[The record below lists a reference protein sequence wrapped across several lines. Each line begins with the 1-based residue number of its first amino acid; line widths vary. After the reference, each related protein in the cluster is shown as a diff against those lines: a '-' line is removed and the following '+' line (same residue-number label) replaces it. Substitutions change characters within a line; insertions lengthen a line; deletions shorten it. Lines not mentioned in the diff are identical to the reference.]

1 MTINIICG
9 NIELQTNIILKGG
22 YHKTRMITKEQVK
35 DPKLRILTVCVRM
48 FIEKGFK
55 STTMLDIIREA
66 DVSSGTFQNIF
77 KTKDGVLLYLIDV
90 MFKNQFLMAR
100 GMSGEDNPVFVYAA
114 ETAIQFAIVEMN
126 ENLREIYIEA
136 YTQPQLAECIYQK
149 TSTELGKIFGK
160 HNPTWNESDFYE
172 SEIGSAGIM
181 RAYMVKK
188 CDKYFTLIK
197 KINRF
202 LEMALKCYNV
212 PQDEIEKA
220 IAVVGKIDLEK
231 TAKEVMNKLFSALE
245 MAFGFKFNYN
255 EEN

>member
-1 MTINIICG
+1 
-9 NIELQTNIILKGG
+9 
-22 YHKTRMITKEQVK
+22 MITKEQIK
-35 DPKLRILTVCVRM
+35 DPKLRILTVCVQM

-77 KTKDGVLLYLIDV
+77 KTKDGVLLYLIDT
-90 MFKNQFLMAR
+90 MFKNQFTMAR
-100 GMSGEDNPVFVYAA
+100 DITGDSDNPVFVYAV

-149 TSTELGKIFGK
+149 TSTELNKIFGRY
-160 HNPTWNESDFYE
+160 NPTWVESDYYE

-188 CDKYFTLIK
+188 CDKYFTLRK

-202 LEMALKCYNV
+202 LDMALKCYNV
-212 PQDEIEKA
+212 PNDDIEKA
-220 IAVVGKIDLEK
+220 ITAVGKIDLEK
-231 TAKEVMNKLFSALE
+231 TAKDVMNKLFTALE
-245 MAFGFKFNYN
+245 IAFGFKFKYN

>member
-1 MTINIICG
+1 MV
-9 NIELQTNIILKGG
+9 
-22 YHKTRMITKEQVK
+22 TKEQIK
-35 DPKLRILTVCVRM
+35 DPKLRILTVCVQM

-77 KTKDGVLLYLIDV
+77 KTKDGVLLYLIDT
-90 MFKNQFLMAR
+90 MFKNQFTMAR
-100 GMSGEDNPVFVYAA
+100 DMAGDSENPVFVYAA

-149 TSTELGKIFGK
+149 TSTELNKIFGRY
-160 HNPTWNESDFYE
+160 NSTWVESDYYE

-188 CDKYFTLIK
+188 CDKYFTLRK

-202 LEMALKCYNV
+202 LDMALKCYNV
-212 PQDEIEKA
+212 PNDDIEKA
-220 IAVVGKIDLEK
+220 ITAVGKIDLEK
-231 TAKEVMNKLFSALE
+231 TAKDVMNKLFTALE
-245 MAFGFKFNYN
+245 IAFGFKFKYN